1 MIRPLLIR
9 NFVEIA
15 ALSAG
20 GSPMVAEVRI
30 SAAAE

>member
-1 MIRPLLIR
+1 MIRPLVTR

-15 ALSAG
+15 ALNEG